1 MKYQA
6 LYRKY
11 RPKTFD
17 DVCGQQI
24 VVQTLKNV
32 IKNNKLTHA
41 YLFIGPR
48 GTGKTSIAKIF
59 AKTINCLEPH
69 DGISCEKCDMCVS
82 NNTNENVDII
92 EMDAASNNGVDEIRE
107 IRNHITLLPTVSKYK
122 IYIIDEVHML
132 TQGAFNA
139 LLKTLEEPPEHII
152 FVLATTE
159 PQKIPLTIMSR
170 CQSFEFKPI
179 STSII
184 KDRLKYIS
192 EKENIKIDDES
203 LDLIAEESNGGLR
216 DAVSMLDQLNAY
228 SDGNIKHNDV
238 LLLNGRISDEEIL
251 MFINNVINNNLK
263 DVFEKIEQWQN
274 EGKNFVYICSDLIKF
289 LRKNLIE
296 YKIKNNSEIVDKIG
310 ENNTIEIIMLL
321 NKMSNDMKISKDK
334 RILFDVSII
343 NIINLV
349 NKKQI
354 QKELNNKEIN
364 KITPMPETKKEEKKL
379 KQPQENIPK
388 KDYSLY
394 EKLMDIRTNNI
405 LGCADKKSKLE
416 YEKNIEE
423 LKNDI
428 TDLNKLKTANLLADT
443 KITAGSKDGI
453 IFTTDN
459 INILYDLY
467 DNVELLEENLSKI
480 NDKQTNVCV
489 LLKEN
494 WNKKRIIYVEKI
506 KNKEKIDII
515 DEKDILNKIKK
526 ENLSTKGEF
535 DDLLEIG
542 GN

>member
-296 YKIKNNSEIVDKIG
+296 YKIKNNSEIVDKVG

-321 NKMSNDMKISKDK
+321 NKMSNDIKISKDK

-364 KITPMPETKKEEKKL
+364 KIISMPETKKEEKNL